1 MILRGGW
8 KRRLC
13 DMQGVE
19 RVGQVAT
26 SVSLQVRIEDPMLEM
41 RVVSCLCSDGCPAIR
56 RWISSHGR
64 FGDGLSGD
72 MSSKEKNCCLRCSDE
87 WRSKSHFVV
96 RLARSVSRVRS
107 RNFWVI
113 GKQTRRVWG
122 WGLGSIGSGLVG
134 GDVYPVRMGSREGG
148 IEMIRGWWSDV
159 IEMSRGISDVMD
171 EGFVC
176 VVSRRDWDM

>member
-1 MILRGGW
+1 
-8 KRRLC
+8 
-13 DMQGVE
+13 MQGVE
-19 RVGQVAT
+19 RVGQVAM

-41 RVVSCLCSDGCPAIR
+41 RVVSCVCSDGWPAMR
-56 RWISSHGR
+56 LWTSSHGR
-64 FGDGLSGD
+64 FGDGLAGD
-72 MSSKEKNCCLRCSDE
+72 MSSRENNCCLRSSEE

-96 RLARSVSRVRS
+96 RLARSVSRVMS

-113 GKQTRRVWG
+113 GKQTRRVWS
-122 WGLGSIGSGLVG
+122 WGLGSRGSVLVG

-171 EGFVC
+171 EGFVF
-176 VVSRRDWDM
+176 VVRSRDRDM